1 MSGLHPLVLVEV
13 STRYDEAMTSL
24 PPPHA
29 LMHTQNMS
37 TIFTFL
43 LAMMRHPG
51 VQAKAQAE
59 IDRVVGTDRLPTIA
73 DRALLPYVRSV
84 IAEVYRW
91 YPAVPL
97 GMCAPACRYH

>member
-1 MSGLHPLVLVEV
+1 
-13 STRYDEAMTSL
+13 
-24 PPPHA
+24 
-29 LMHTQNMS
+29 MHTQNMS